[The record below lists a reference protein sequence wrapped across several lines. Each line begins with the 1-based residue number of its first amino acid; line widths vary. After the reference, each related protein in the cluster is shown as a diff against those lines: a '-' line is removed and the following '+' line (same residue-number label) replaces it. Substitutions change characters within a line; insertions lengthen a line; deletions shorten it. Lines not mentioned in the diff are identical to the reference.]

1 MALATECSKNEDL
14 VEKLSKLS
22 VRKTSK
28 KLRRRDNKISEYKT
42 QIEIL
47 QENSMPQSKELTKLE
62 KHLEYSQHVS
72 ERNRAARCPTSN

>member
-14 VEKLSKLS
+14 AEKLSKLS

-28 KLRRRDNKISEYKT
+28 KLRWRDNKISEYKN

-47 QENSMPQSKELTKLE
+47 QEDSMPQSKELTKLE
-62 KHLEYSQHVS
+62 KHPQHVS
-72 ERNRAARCPTSN
+72 ERNRAARCPTSK